1 MAILLHVTV
10 VLTTTTDAATV
21 ICFVLVDDDDND
33 VYTRLTHMTCSLSDG
48 PHWRGSNDPVI

>member
-1 MAILLHVTV
+1 MTDL
-10 VLTTTTDAATV
+10 LTTTTDAATV